1 MSYAILNGRLKLF
14 RLTEFW
20 PVTFSDDFM
29 KQTLVQ
35 DALKTVQSPQVLVNI
50 ISKRVRQLGQGF
62 RPLVAFDPK
71 LTFMDVALKEVAE
84 GKLGYEMIE
93 VPSAAGGISRFRA
106 GQGAARPPPLL
117 KKRSLSLG
125 HLVET
130 LKSLTRPV
138 AGVDGSLTRSGP
150 PQQLPTAKFFAVR

>member
-1 MSYAILNGRLKLF
+1 
-14 RLTEFW
+14 
-20 PVTFSDDFM
+20 M

-93 VPSAAGGISRFRA
+93 VPSAAGGSTTVPAKKSRKSA
-106 GQGAARPPPLL
+106 VAA
-117 KKRSLSLG
+117 
-125 HLVET
+125 
-130 LKSLTRPV
+130 
-138 AGVDGSLTRSGP
+138 
-150 PQQLPTAKFFAVR
+150 